1 MPTWSRTLTGHDGQR
16 YRFDPGSFSL
26 ELLVTGGPG
35 EYRRY
40 EVLHTPDDLAAWLR
54 DCRLTTT
61 APITDVR
68 VTPEDLDRIKALRD
82 AFLHL
87 AQAQARGEAPDP
99 AHVEALNAATAETPR
114 PRLDPGTGALAWT
127 TPVTGAQVLGAA
139 ARDAVHT
146 LATGAVR
153 ECSADDCGLLFL
165 DTSRSGNRRWCSM
178 ERCGNRHKVRTH
190 RARREAEPL

>member
-1 MPTWSRTLTGHDGQR
+1 MPTWARTLTGHDGRR

-40 EVLHTPDDLAAWLR
+40 EVLHAPEDLATWLR

-61 APITDVR
+61 APITDVH
-68 VTPEDLDRIKALRD
+68 VTHEDLERVKALRD
-82 AFLHL
+82 AFLRVARAL
-87 AQAQARGEAPDP
+87 AHGAAPDP

-114 PRLDPGTGALAWT
+114 PRLDPGTLALAWAA
-127 TPVTGAQVLGAA
+127 PVTGAQVLGAA
-139 ARDAVHT
+139 ARDAVRT
-146 LATGAVR
+146 IATGAIR
-153 ECSADDCGLLFL
+153 ECSADDCRLLFL
-165 DTSRSGNRRWCSM
+165 DTSRSGSRRWCSM

-190 RARREAEPL
+190 RVRREAEPL